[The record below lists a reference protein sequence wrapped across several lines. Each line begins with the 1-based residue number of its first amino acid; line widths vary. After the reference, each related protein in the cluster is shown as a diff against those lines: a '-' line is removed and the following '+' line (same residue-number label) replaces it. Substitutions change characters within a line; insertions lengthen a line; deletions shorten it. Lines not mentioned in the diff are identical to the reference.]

1 MWIFIWAFISWK
13 QKRLTET
20 MIIALEAVKLGS
32 TTLLLGLPQW
42 LSSKESAGNTEEAG
56 SIPGAGRSPAGGPG
70 NSFQ

>member
-1 MWIFIWAFISWK
+1 
-13 QKRLTET
+13 

-42 LSSKESAGNTEEAG
+42 LSSKESAGNTEDGG
-56 SIPGAGRSPAGGPG
+56 SIPGAGRSPEGGHG